1 MKTYREIICWQK
13 AIELVKS
20 IYKITNNFR
29 QSEQFGLTSQLRRAA
44 ISIPSNIAE
53 GFGRGSNKD
62 FRRFLD
68 ISRGS
73 LFELQTQLYIS
84 KELGFIADKSYDIIY
99 EQSREVERILI
110 GFIKSLKV

>member
-13 AIELVKS
+13 AITLVKS
-20 IYKITNNFR
+20 IYELTNSFPH
-29 QSEQFGLTSQLRRAA
+29 SEQFGLTSQLRRASV
-44 ISIPSNIAE
+44 SIPSNIAE

-73 LFELQTQLYIS
+73 LFELQTQLYIA
-84 KELGFIADKSYDIIY
+84 KELEYINTELFDKTF